1 MDGWIVKFQDVPKPL
16 INNFYF
22 LLSVKDLQQV
32 FRRNSAKIST
42 QNKSKLNMETSSD
55 FQIVFSKSDFLHVI
69 LPAKI
74 RRINVQLAV
83 SEYSLI
89 FFFIRLFVILTG
101 LHQINIKRCLITF
114 SKCPSKVCT
123 FSRSWKR
130 ALQCIHFEWKK
141 RQENTDRQLSE
152 KRRRNG
158 GQKIIRDRR
167 ARN

>member
-1 MDGWIVKFQDVPKPL
+1 MLLRPLNSSLRHIMQVNSRKCEICVKKSVLFAFSLFPFRIDGWMDCEISRRSKTTHKQL
-16 INNFYF
+16 LL

-55 FQIVFSKSDFLHVI
+55 FQIVFSKSDFFHVI

-123 FSRSWKR
+123 FSRS
-130 ALQCIHFEWKK
+130 
-141 RQENTDRQLSE
+141 
-152 KRRRNG
+152 
-158 GQKIIRDRR
+158 
-167 ARN
+167 